1 MRYSTRPPAL
11 DQQHDAP
18 EGRQLSTRPASE
30 YYFRFATAMEAADLS
45 LSLCNWPEQ
54 DRKGT
59 AVSTLI
65 SRIQQQRGH
74 FKDLNEALL
83 ESEIANSPPNDDQMD
98 KDGGSDGGD
107 ADEKPATPADED
119 AAEALLKTR
128 AEMLEVLGH
137 AHNEALLALDYISL
151 VTSLNVPEVG
161 LSTMSPALK
170 AAVPPGCLGF
180 DRISRKVDKK
190 AQEEDVK
197 VAKKWKVDGLNS
209 AADAL
214 LGASRE
220 LGAEVQKETVYWQ
233 GALAIRNDG
242 WLITRMSTERNV
254 LAVRY
259 GFAEAAK
266 EYKDKGIGAL
276 RRNDDGSVRMDDID
290 TGSRGRAM
298 LRVQV
303 VRNGEVIG
311 VSTQRAGRNDG
322 SVKDV
327 IRRARNFIY
336 EDELFF
342 EIMKEARH
350 FAGHMMRTSEDSAMI
365 ELGGGKMIV
374 LDMVYTPSCL
384 RIASFPSD

>member
-1 MRYSTRPPAL
+1 M
-11 DQQHDAP
+11 DATD
-18 EGRQLSTRPASE
+18 LS
-30 YYFRFATAMEAADLS
+30 LS

-54 DRKGT
+54 GPEET

-83 ESEIANSPPNDDQMD
+83 ESEIADQLQNGDQMD
-98 KDGGSDGGD
+98 IDDGSDGDD
-107 ADEKPATPADED
+107 AAEKPATPAGED
-119 AAEALLKTR
+119 AIEALQKTR
-128 AEMLEVLGH
+128 AEMLEALGH

-151 VTSLNVPEVG
+151 VTSLNAPEAG

-180 DRISRKVDKK
+180 DRISRKIDKK
-190 AQEEDVK
+190 AQEEDMK

-214 LGASRE
+214 LGASKK

-242 WLITRMSTERNV
+242 WLITRMPRERNV

-290 TGSRGRAM
+290 TGSRGRVM

-311 VSTQRAGRNDG
+311 VSTQRAGKNDG
-322 SVKDV
+322 SVKDM

-342 EIMKEARH
+342 EIMKEARN
-350 FAGHMMRTSEDSAMI
+350 FAGHMMRTSEESAMI
-365 ELGGGKMIV
+365 ELGSGKMIV
-374 LDMVYTPSCL
+374 LDMVCTPSCVRAAL
-384 RIASFPSD
+384 LSG